1 MVLLETIFREVF
13 FFIVAGFFLGK
24 IKIINLKPFTKPL
37 INLVIYVITPVF
49 MLMSMWEGAG
59 NLADSFKIFIIV
71 CCVMTVNAL
80 GALLLAR
87 VLKWKFR
94 EVCLPVIFMN
104 SGFLA
109 IPLNLVMFSEEV
121 LGEAIV
127 YNTIIGVIIYSIGIG
142 MVVQKS
148 RLKEIIRIPVVYMAL
163 IGMLLNYTHV
173 QVPGVLIPFN
183 EILQKITVPAM
194 LFLVGYQ
201 LNAIQLGLFKIA
213 SIGVLLRMG
222 GGFLAALVI
231 IKTMH
236 ITGAVARVGLMSS
249 SMPSGVLTY
258 ILAEKYNAKP
268 DFAASMVL
276 LGTVFTMLIII
287 VIALLSG

>member
-1 MVLLETIFREVF
+1 MVLLRTIFSEVF
-13 FFIVAGFFLGK
+13 VFIIAGFFLGK
-24 IKIINLKPFTKPL
+24 IKIINLKPFIKTL

-49 MLMSMWEGAG
+49 MLISMWDGAG
-59 NLADSFKIFIIV
+59 NLANSFKIFIIA

-80 GALLLAR
+80 CALILAK
-87 VLKWKFR
+87 VLRWKFR

-104 SGFLA
+104 SAFLG
-109 IPLNLVMFSEEV
+109 IPLNVVMFSEEV

-127 YNTIIGVIIYSIGIG
+127 YNTTIGLAVYSIGIW
-142 MVVQKS
+142 MVAEKG
-148 RLKEIIRIPVVYMAL
+148 RLKEVMRIPVVYMAI

-173 QVPGVLIPFN
+173 QVPGILIPFN
-183 EILQKITVPAM
+183 EILQKITMPAM
-194 LFLVGYQ
+194 LCLVGYQ
-201 LNAIQLGLFKIA
+201 LNAIQLSLFKIA

-222 GGFLAALVI
+222 GGFLAAFGI
-231 IKTMH
+231 IKAMH

-276 LGTVFTMLIII
+276 LGTGFTMLIVL
-287 VIALLSG
+287 VIALFSG